1 MLRCNKFR
9 LKLSSDKN
17 LYQAIKNIF
26 GYCPGNIH
34 LYKLALR
41 HKSASS
47 KKLNG
52 VRLNNERLEYLG
64 DAILSAVIADYLF
77 KQFPYENEGFLT
89 EMRSKI
95 VSRAALNKLSMKLGL
110 QQLIRSG
117 NESNAKAKSAGGDAF
132 EAIVGALYLDKGY
145 RFSKRILINRIVKI
159 HFDLEKLISA
169 EISYKS
175 KLNEWAQ
182 KEKRE
187 VNFKVEEEIGEK
199 HKKQYLVAVVID
211 GKSLAKSQDY
221 SIKGAEN
228 LAAEKAW
235 KVIESEEPFK
245 EKPKEIVQE

>member
-1 MLRCNKFR
+1 LSF
-9 LKLSSDKN
+9 SSDKK

-41 HKSASS
+41 HRSAST
-47 KKLNG
+47 KKVNG

-64 DAILSAVIADYLF
+64 DAILSAVVADFLF
-77 KQFPYENEGFLT
+77 KSFPYKNEGFLT

-95 VSRAALNKLSMKLGL
+95 VSRAALNKLSLKLGL

-117 NESNAKAKSAGGDAF
+117 GEPSVKAKSAGGDAF
-132 EAIVGALYLDKGY
+132 EALVGALYLDKGY
-145 RFSKRILINRIVKI
+145 QFTHKIIINRIVNI
-159 HFDLEKLISA
+159 HFDLDDLILS

-175 KLNEWAQ
+175 KLNEWGQ
-182 KEKRE
+182 KEKHE
-187 VNFKVEEEIGEK
+187 VNFKVIEEIGEK
-199 HKKQYLVAVVID
+199 HKKQYLVAVEID
-211 GKSLAKSQDY
+211 NIIIAKSQDY

-235 KVIESEEPFK
+235 NKIDIEK
-245 EKPKEIVQE
+245 I